1 MLAIPTRT
9 RLRAISLCLLVASL
23 GSTSASA
30 QIATEPDTTQVLV
43 VARRWLAL
51 LDRGLYVES
60 LDSAAPLL
68 RQMVGTTDAWREFV
82 SQARA
87 AFPPSP
93 NRALMGLDP
102 APDVPGAP
110 AGHYLRITFRV
121 DANPAVIYEVVV
133 LQETGQGWRIAMY
146 GTRGG

>member
-1 MLAIPTRT
+1 MQAIPART
-9 RLRAISLCLLVASL
+9 RLGTISLCLVLASL
-23 GSTSASA
+23 ASTSASA
-30 QIATEPDTTQVLV
+30 QIATEPDTAQVLA

-51 LDRGLYVES
+51 LDGGHYAES

-68 RQMVGTTDAWREFV
+68 RQMAGTTNAWREFV
-82 SQARA
+82 GQARS

-93 NRALMGLDP
+93 SRALVGLEP
-102 APDVPGAP
+102 APDVTGAP

-121 DANPAVIYEVVV
+121 DANHAVVYEVVV
-133 LQETGQGWRIAMY
+133 LQETVQGWRIAMY